1 MQGQKGFGARG
12 GILEM
17 EGVFGGSLRKL
28 IEEGEGGLLTST
40 LATPLAALSLAY
52 GAIQRLRSDL
62 YLRGAFK
69 ARRLPCRV
77 ISVGNLVS
85 GGTGKT
91 PLVELLAS
99 VLRDQG
105 VRVAILSRGYRGTA
119 HQPVNVV
126 SDGEAVRLGPAEA
139 GDEPYLLARNLPGV
153 PVVVGADRYRI
164 GLYACERFGAEVVLL
179 DDGYQHLSL
188 ARDLNLLLLDAARPF
203 GNGWVLP
210 RGLLREPLGALS
222 RAQAVLL
229 TRCRQPFHPS
239 LYAQQARLMLGI
251 PIFRSC
257 HVGDGLLDLREGRQ
271 RALGLLQ
278 GKNVVAFCG
287 LANPASFREIIEKL
301 GGRIVRFLPFLDHH
315 RYRPRELQEI
325 GDLCRSLGADLA
337 LTTEKDSVKLVA
349 SRELDDLPFP
359 LWALRIR
366 LELNEDWKGFER
378 LILKAAK
385 GSS

>member
-1 MQGQKGFGARG
+1 
-12 GILEM
+12 M
-17 EGVFGGSLRKL
+17 EGAFGGSLRRL

-40 LATPLAALSLAY
+40 LASPLAALSLAY
-52 GAIQRLRSDL
+52 GAIQRLRSGL
-62 YLRGAFK
+62 YRRGALR
-69 ARRLPCRV
+69 AHRLPCRV

-99 VLRDQG
+99 VLRDHG

-139 GDEPYLLARNLPGV
+139 GDEPYLLAQSLPGV
-153 PVVVGADRYRI
+153 PVLVGADRYRI
-164 GLYACERFGAEVVLL
+164 GLYACERFGAEVALL

-188 ARDLNLLLLDAARPF
+188 VRDLNLLLLDSARPF

-210 RGLLREPLGALS
+210 RGLLREPLGAMS

-229 TRCRQPFHPS
+229 TRCQHPPHPS
-239 LYAQQARLMLGI
+239 FFAQHARLRLGV
-251 PIFRSC
+251 PIFQSC
-257 HVGDGLLDLREGRQ
+257 HVGDGLVDLREGKR
-271 RALGLLQ
+271 RTLDLLQ
-278 GKNVVAFCG
+278 GKKVVAFCG
-287 LANPASFREIIEKL
+287 LANPASFRELIGKL
-301 GGRIVRFLPFLDHH
+301 GGQIIRFLPFLDHH
-315 RYRPRELQEI
+315 RYRSRELQEI
-325 GDLCRSLGADLA
+325 GELCRSLGADLA
-337 LTTEKDSVKLVA
+337 LTTEKDSVKLVVSCGVA
-349 SRELDDLPFP
+349 DLPFP

-366 LELNEDWKGFER
+366 LELTEDWERFEK
-378 LILKAAK
+378 LILQAAQ